1 MGYRRGMR
9 FLGVLSLLMTSLQAF
24 QGKLE
29 SYGMDLSVA
38 FRPACNIS
46 HFRAVFRRKEQ
57 SALQYRRSSLRL
69 KYCTGFILRRTRKSA
84 NILFERLCVIKIF
97 NLSL

>member
-1 MGYRRGMR
+1 MEYGRKMR

-29 SYGMDLSVA
+29 SYGMNLSVV

-46 HFRAVFRRKEQ
+46 RFRAALRRKKQ
-57 SALQYRRSSLRL
+57 SALQHRRNQFEAKALQRL
-69 KYCTGFILRRTRKSA
+69 HDSEEPTDFQFQLFCVHEGFS
-84 NILFERLCVIKIF
+84 C
-97 NLSL
+97 